1 MRRMI
6 LGVGLFLCLSGS
18 AEASVLD
25 WPVVSQVVK
34 IGSCVVAD
42 AGKIGQSAITHV
54 TGFGADVL
62 GIVADCA
69 RFIGETLTP
78 GLVPDPHE

>member
-1 MRRMI
+1 MKRLV
-6 LGVGLFLCLSGS
+6 LGVGLLLCLSGS

-25 WPVVSQVVK
+25 WPGISHAVK

-42 AGKIGQSAITHV
+42 AGKIGQSAVRHV
-54 TGFGADVL
+54 AGFGVDVL
-62 GIVADCA
+62 TIVADCA

-78 GLVPDPHE
+78 GLVSDPHA